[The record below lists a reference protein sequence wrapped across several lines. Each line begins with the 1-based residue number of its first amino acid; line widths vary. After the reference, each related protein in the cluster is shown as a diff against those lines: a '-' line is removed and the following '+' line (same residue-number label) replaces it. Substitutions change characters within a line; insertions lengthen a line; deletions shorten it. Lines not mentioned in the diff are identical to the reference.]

1 MLRKLT
7 PLVSV
12 SLCAILSA
20 CGGGGGGGGGGGT
33 STGLNWGELRA
44 NAVGTSSSSN
54 ISGLTVEDISA
65 CNAANTGQAH
75 VIPVCVDD
83 GISTQY
89 RFVNRPV
96 ITVRLCV
103 PGKYSEKDCV
113 NVDHVLVDTG
123 SAGLRI
129 ATPALV
135 KQLAL
140 PAITDNSNEPVAE
153 CMRFVSG
160 WTWGSL
166 NKADVYVGGLV
177 ARNVSLQMMGH
188 SNLNPQLGG
197 NGGGAFPNVPIE
209 CSTTIKQDK
218 IADGATADPDIT
230 AVMQEGIQGIIGL
243 SVNSYNQYYGDQ
255 YFICPAGVC
264 SNAFNFNLNSR
275 PGHLSVYM
283 NDYVGGVS
291 LSFPDVSTNGAR
303 NLLGTLRFGIA
314 SIPFNA
320 TQVRLDQNGRFTTV
334 VNGQSYSGS
343 YIDSGSNGLFFDA
356 TSTANLPVC
365 PDFNRYYCPTAS
377 RTLAASMIGLQ
388 STGGVV
394 SFTVGNA
401 EVLASLRSVPNTF
414 NNLAGPASESTGSSI
429 DPSFAWGFPFF
440 LGRTVYTVMEGT
452 TLGGA
457 YGKVA
462 FTSP

>member
-1 MLRKLT
+1 MLKQLT
-7 PLVSV
+7 ALVSL

-20 CGGGGGGGGGGGT
+20 CGGGGGGGA
-33 STGLNWGELRA
+33 SNGLSLGELRA
-44 NAVGTSSSSN
+44 NAVGAPSVNNT
-54 ISGLTVEDISA
+54 SGLTVEDISA

-83 GISTQY
+83 GIRSQY

-123 SAGLRI
+123 STGLRI

-140 PAITDNSNEPVAE
+140 PAITDSASQPVAE

-188 SNLNPQLGG
+188 SSLNPQLGG
-197 NGGGAFPNVPIE
+197 NGGGAFPNVPTE
-209 CSTTIKQDK
+209 CSTSVKPGK
-218 IADGATADPDIT
+218 IAEGATPDPDIT
-230 AVMQEGIQGIIGL
+230 QVMQEGIQGIIGL

-255 YFICPAGVC
+255 YFICPTGVC
-264 SNAFNFNLNSR
+264 SNAFNFSLNSR

-283 NDYVGGVS
+283 NDYAGGVA
-291 LSFPDVSTNGAR
+291 LSFPNVSSNGAR
-303 NLLGTLRFGIA
+303 NLLGTLSFGVA
-314 SIPFNA
+314 SLPSNVSKI
-320 TQVRLDQNGRFTTV
+320 RLNQYGQFTTTI
-334 VNGQSYSGS
+334 NRQSYSQS
-343 YIDSGSNGLFFDA
+343 YIDSGSNGFFFEA
-356 TSTANLPVC
+356 NSSENLPLC
-365 PDFNRYYCPTAS
+365 TKNGFYCPSTSRQLTATMTGLLNS
-377 RTLAASMIGLQ
+377 SSMVSFNVTNAETLSSLRTL
-388 STGGVV
+388 
-394 SFTVGNA
+394 
-401 EVLASLRSVPNTF
+401 PNSI
-414 NNLAGPASESTGSSI
+414 NNLAGPAPASPGLSI
-429 DPSFAWGFPFF
+429 DPTFAWGFPFF
-440 LGRTVYTVMEGT
+440 IGRTVYTVMEGT
-452 TLGGA
+452 SLGGTN
-457 YGKVA
+457 GTVA
-462 FTSP
+462 FTTP